1 MTTSDEK
8 FYAQRDANFKQRV
21 CNILFDDSIEH
32 SENEALELIA
42 SLRQQREEVQMLI
55 DLNKDEISYLVDIL
69 KLNNDEFMMEEETE
83 FSSNLYLKLRNIS
96 KACTC
101 KADAN

>member
-1 MTTSDEK
+1 MITSDEK

-42 SLRQQREEVQMLI
+42 NLKQQLEDNDPLTITTFQEELEVKKYI
-55 DLNKDEISYLVDIL
+55 K
-69 KLNNDEFMMEEETE
+69 NNP
-83 FSSNLYLKLRNIS
+83 I
-96 KACTC
+96 
-101 KADAN
+101 